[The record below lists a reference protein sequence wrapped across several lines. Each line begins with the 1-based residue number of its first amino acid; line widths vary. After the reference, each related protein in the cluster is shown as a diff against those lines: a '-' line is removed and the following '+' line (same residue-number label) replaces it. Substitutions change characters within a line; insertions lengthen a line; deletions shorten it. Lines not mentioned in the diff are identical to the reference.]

1 MEQSKISYMQPF
13 IEQLLLWE
21 PKRSKGGLFQQR
33 EFTKTCPHSSIVR
46 TTFDSKTC
54 PHSIRNQHDR
64 HVTLRQKEFAKKTA
78 VQHLHSQ
85 KNLSPHAGRR
95 DTPRHWPVAPET
107 PPHAREPEGFP
118 NTGAAARATGTAP
131 SSGRELLNRREES
144 SSRDRDDSWR
154 LHRVTSALVTSKRPN
169 LHRRGATMPCQG
181 FFFFFFR
188 WPLVSSERLV
198 MGPAWAA
205 PSFVVPVASHRSG
218 CTPRRE
224 QSQTRTHT
232 QTLRNS
238 PRSRSLN
245 IFRSQK
251 QSVWIEDLS
260 LRRLE
265 SRKNTIFPRSRRCPG
280 GKFDQPL
287 FKTAVWA
294 PSVGLSSRKLYN
306 PIFATNH
313 SQMGGVTQPIVK
325 RDQGHHEIS
334 ESGSLRFQNV
344 PGARRFTPLR
354 PRSLGTWPIRP
365 EDHMDHRDDHG
376 RHRETMRMKGMTT
389 SKQTNWGWGRMKD
402 PRHGC
407 NKKHLRTTL
416 SGDRKRHKHISPP
429 L

>member
-1 MEQSKISYMQPF
+1 M
-13 IEQLLLWE
+13 
-21 PKRSKGGLFQQR
+21 
-33 EFTKTCPHSSIVR
+33 
-46 TTFDSKTC
+46 
-54 PHSIRNQHDR
+54 
-64 HVTLRQKEFAKKTA
+64 
-78 VQHLHSQ
+78 
-85 KNLSPHAGRR
+85 
-95 DTPRHWPVAPET
+95 
-107 PPHAREPEGFP
+107 
-118 NTGAAARATGTAP
+118 
-131 SSGRELLNRREES
+131 
-144 SSRDRDDSWR
+144 
-154 LHRVTSALVTSKRPN
+154 
-169 LHRRGATMPCQG
+169 
-181 FFFFFFR
+181 
-188 WPLVSSERLV
+188 
-198 MGPAWAA
+198 
-205 PSFVVPVASHRSG
+205 ASHRSG

-389 SKQTNWGWGRMKD
+389 SKQTN
-402 PRHGC
+402 
-407 NKKHLRTTL
+407 
-416 SGDRKRHKHISPP
+416 
-429 L
+429 